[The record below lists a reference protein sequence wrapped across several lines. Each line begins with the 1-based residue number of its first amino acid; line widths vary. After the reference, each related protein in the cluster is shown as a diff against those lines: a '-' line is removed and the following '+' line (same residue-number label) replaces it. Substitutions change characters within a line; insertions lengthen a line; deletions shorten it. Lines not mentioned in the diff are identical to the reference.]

1 MSSSFFDF
9 LGDALVP
16 NEIAPYLGM
25 LAPMVAP
32 QLGIVGSLALSQLG
46 SMKMN
51 EGAFDPYS
59 AIATG
64 IALSSPQARAIRRA
78 GRLDPTRGTV
88 GQRLSAGIAA
98 SLPAKKVSG
107 LDKAGAFYRALD
119 PRLSIRKNKF
129 GNYYENPM
137 SAQEAPSKLLVQG
150 RLHSPF
156 DKSKFQGEN
165 TLMSDTAFNKRMQ
178 ETIDYTYGKEPALGD
193 DFQPAQ
199 AEVKD
204 QTLNKTITESDG
216 TETKVKEIIEG
227 SPYKDPVFGSDTN
240 LTAEQQEAYLD
251 IYKDKSLSF
260 SEKEAKADAYLKSI
274 GKIGSKETF
283 FTKAADM
290 GSAAAGAIMPGFSD
304 YDPLTGEFREF
315 NFEKALLT
323 VGVATT
329 LGGLN
334 QIAEELK
341 KQKDMD
347 EQQERE
353 IWKEWFDSYERTSG
367 KPYSQSRYPDE
378 FLMEKYNRY
387 MLASGG
393 RVGYNMG
400 GGIMAAAPGVPQGM
414 QVDGRNGTFIP
425 MGVEE
430 KADDVPAMLSKNEF
444 VMTADAVKAAGD
456 GDANVGAQ
464 RMYDLMHSLEAQV

>member
-1 MSSSFFDF
+1 MSSDFFDF

-16 NEIAPYLGM
+16 KEIAPYLGM

-32 QLGIVGSLALSQLG
+32 QLGITGSMVLSQLG

-59 AIATG
+59 AVATG
-64 IALSSPQARAIRRA
+64 IALSTPQARAIRRA
-78 GRLDPTRGTV
+78 GRLDPTRGTI

-98 SLPAKKVSG
+98 SLPG
-107 LDKAGAFYRALD
+107 QGTGAVYRGLD
-119 PRLSIRKNKF
+119 PRLSIGKNKF
-129 GNYYENPM
+129 GNYYENPL
-137 SAQEAPSKLLVQG
+137 AAKENL
-150 RLHSPF
+150 RLTRLPSPF
-156 DKSKFQGEN
+156 DKDNFQGQN
-165 TLMSDTAFNKRMQ
+165 TILSDTAFNKRMQ
-178 ETIDYTYGKEPALGD
+178 ETIDYTYGKDPALGD

-251 IYKDKSLSF
+251 IYKDKNLSF

>member
-32 QLGIVGSLALSQLG
+32 QLGITGSMILSQLG

-64 IALSSPQARAIRRA
+64 IALSTPQARAIRRA

-98 SLPAKKVSG
+98 SLPG
-107 LDKAGAFYRALD
+107 QGTGAVYRGLD
-119 PRLSIRKNKF
+119 PRLSIGKNKF
-129 GNYYENPM
+129 GNYYENP
-137 SAQEAPSKLLVQG
+137 LLADPRINANANTPLPN
-150 RLHSPF
+150 RLMSPF
-156 DKSKFQGEN
+156 DKDNFQGGN
-165 TLMSDTAFNKRMQ
+165 KMLSDTQFNKAMQ
-178 ETIDYTYGKEPALGD
+178 ETIDYTYGKDPALGD
-193 DFQPAQ
+193 DFQPAE
-199 AEVKD
+199 AAVKD
-204 QTLNKTITESDG
+204 K
-216 TETKVKEIIEG
+216 KVTKEIIDSEG
-227 SPYKDPVFGSDTN
+227 NMTTEKVTTKGTPYKDPVFGSDTN
-240 LTAEQQEAYLD
+240 LTMEQQEAYLD
-251 IYKDKSLSF
+251 IYKDKNLSF

-290 GSAAAGAIMPGFSD
+290 GSAVAGAIMPGFSD

-329 LGGLN
+329 LGSLN

>member
-1 MSSSFFDF
+1 MSDFFDF
-9 LGDALVP
+9 LGDALIP

-32 QLGIVGSLALSQLG
+32 QLGITGSMILSQLG

-98 SLPAKKVSG
+98 SLPAQKVGG
-107 LDKAGAFYRALD
+107 LNKAGTLYRALD
-119 PRLSIRKNKF
+119 PRLSIRKNEF

-137 SAQEAPSKLLVQG
+137 LASSMPVGTGFIQG
-150 RLHSPF
+150 RLDSPF
-156 DKSKFQGEN
+156 DKSKFRGQN
-165 TLMSDTAFNKRMQ
+165 TLMSDTEFNKQMQ
-178 ETIDYTYGKEPALGD
+178 ETIDYTYGKDPALGD
-193 DFQPAQ
+193 DFTEAQ
-199 AEVKD
+199 AKVED
-204 QTLNKTITESDG
+204 QTVTKKITDSEGNITTVEETTKG
-216 TETKVKEIIEG
+216 T
-227 SPYKDPVFGSDTN
+227 PYKEPVFGSDTN

-251 IYKDKSLSF
+251 IYKDKDLSF

-290 GSAAAGAIMPGFSD
+290 GSAVAGAIMPGFSD
-304 YDPLTGEFREF
+304 YDPLTGEFKEF

-329 LGGLN
+329 LGSLN

>member
-1 MSSSFFDF
+1 MSDFFDF

-16 NEIAPYLGM
+16 KEIAPYLGM

-46 SMKMN
+46 SMKLN

-59 AIATG
+59 AVATG

-98 SLPAKKVSG
+98 SLPG
-107 LDKAGAFYRALD
+107 DKANALYRGLD
-119 PRLSIRKNKF
+119 PRLSIGKNKF
-129 GNYYENPM
+129 GNYFENPM
-137 SAQEAPSKLLVQG
+137 LAQSPTQG
-150 RLHSPF
+150 RLVSPF
-156 DKSKFQGEN
+156 DKSKFQGQN
-165 TLMSDTAFNKRMQ
+165 TLMSDTEFNKQMQ
-178 ETIDYTYGKEPALGD
+178 ETIDYTYGKDPALGD
-193 DFQPAQ
+193 DFQPAK

-204 QTLNKTITESDG
+204 QKVTKEITDSQG
-216 TETKVKEIIEG
+216 NTRTETVTTKG

-240 LTAEQQEAYLD
+240 LTPEQQEAYLD

-260 SEKEAKADAYLKSI
+260 AEKEKAGDRYLESI

-290 GSAAAGAIMPGFSD
+290 GSAVAGAIMPGFSD

-367 KPYSQSRYPDE
+367 KPYSQTRYPDE

-400 GGIMAAAPGVPQGM
+400 GGIMAAPGVPQGM

>member
-1 MSSSFFDF
+1 MSDFFDF
-9 LGDALVP
+9 LGDALIP

-32 QLGIVGSLALSQLG
+32 QLGITGSMILSQLG

-98 SLPAKKVSG
+98 SLPG
-107 LDKAGAFYRALD
+107 QGTGAVYRGLD
-119 PRLSIRKNKF
+119 PRLSIGKNKF
-129 GNYYENPM
+129 GNYYENP
-137 SAQEAPSKLLVQG
+137 LLADPKFNAYANDPVN
-150 RLHSPF
+150 RLPSPF
-156 DKSKFQGEN
+156 DKDNFQGKN
-165 TLMSDTAFNKRMQ
+165 NIMSDTAFNTAMQ
-178 ETIDYTYGKEPALGD
+178 ETIDYTYGKDPALGD
-193 DFQPAQ
+193 DFQPAE
-199 AEVKD
+199 AAVKD
-204 QTLNKTITESDG
+204 QKVTKKITDSEGNVTTVEETTKG
-216 TETKVKEIIEG
+216 T
-227 SPYKDPVFGSDTN
+227 PYKNPVFGSDTN

-251 IYKDKSLSF
+251 IYKDKNLSF

-290 GSAAAGAIMPGFSD
+290 GSAVAGAIMPGFSD

-400 GGIMAAAPGVPQGM
+400 GGIMAASGVPQGM

-425 MGVEE
+425 MGVKE

>member
-1 MSSSFFDF
+1 
-9 LGDALVP
+9 
-16 NEIAPYLGM
+16 
-25 LAPMVAP
+25 MVAP
-32 QLGIVGSLALSQLG
+32 QLGITGSMILSQLG

-64 IALSSPQARAIRRA
+64 IALSTPQARAIRRA

-98 SLPAKKVSG
+98 SLPG
-107 LDKAGAFYRALD
+107 QGTGAVYRGLD
-119 PRLSIRKNKF
+119 PRLSIGKNKF
-129 GNYYENPM
+129 GNYYENP
-137 SAQEAPSKLLVQG
+137 LLADPRINANANTPLPN
-150 RLHSPF
+150 RLMSPF
-156 DKSKFQGEN
+156 DKDNFQGGN
-165 TLMSDTAFNKRMQ
+165 KMLSDTQFNKAMQ
-178 ETIDYTYGKEPALGD
+178 ETIDYTYGKDPALGD
-193 DFQPAQ
+193 DFQPAE
-199 AEVKD
+199 AAVKD
-204 QTLNKTITESDG
+204 K
-216 TETKVKEIIEG
+216 KVTKEIIDSEG
-227 SPYKDPVFGSDTN
+227 NMTTEKVTTKGTPYKDPVFGSDTN
-240 LTAEQQEAYLD
+240 LTMEQQEAYLD
-251 IYKDKSLSF
+251 IYKDKNLSF

-290 GSAAAGAIMPGFSD
+290 GSAVAGAIMPGFSD

-329 LGGLN
+329 LGSLN

>member
-32 QLGIVGSLALSQLG
+32 QLGITGSMILSQLG

-98 SLPAKKVSG
+98 SLPG
-107 LDKAGAFYRALD
+107 QGTGAVYRGLD
-119 PRLSIRKNKF
+119 PRLSIGKNKF
-129 GNYYENPM
+129 GNYYENP
-137 SAQEAPSKLLVQG
+137 LLADPRINANANTPLPN
-150 RLHSPF
+150 RLMSPF
-156 DKSKFQGEN
+156 DKDNFQGGN
-165 TLMSDTAFNKRMQ
+165 KMLSDTQFNKAMQ
-178 ETIDYTYGKEPALGD
+178 ETYDYTYGKDPALGD
-193 DFQPAQ
+193 DFQPAE
-199 AEVKD
+199 AAVKD
-204 QTLNKTITESDG
+204 K
-216 TETKVKEIIEG
+216 KVTKEIIDSEG
-227 SPYKDPVFGSDTN
+227 NMTTEKVTTKGTPYKDPVFGSDTN
-240 LTAEQQEAYLD
+240 LTMEQQEAYLD
-251 IYKDKSLSF
+251 IYKDKNLSF

-290 GSAAAGAIMPGFSD
+290 GSAVAGAIMPGFSD

-329 LGGLN
+329 LGSLN

>member
-1 MSSSFFDF
+1 MSSSFLDF

-16 NEIAPYLGM
+16 KEIAPYLGM

-32 QLGIVGSLALSQLG
+32 QLGITGSMVLSQLG

-59 AIATG
+59 AAATG
-64 IALSSPQARAIRRA
+64 IALSTPQARAIRRA

-98 SLPAKKVSG
+98 SLPG
-107 LDKAGAFYRALD
+107 EGTGALYRGLD
-119 PRLSIRKNKF
+119 PRLSMRKNKF
-129 GNYYENPM
+129 GNYFENPLR
-137 SAQEAPSKLLVQG
+137 ADPSINAYANTPLSN
-150 RLHSPF
+150 RLISPF
-156 DKSKFQGEN
+156 DKNNFQGQN
-165 TLMSDTAFNKRMQ
+165 NILADTEFNKLMQ
-178 ETIDYTYGKEPALGD
+178 ETIDYTYGKDPALGD
-193 DFQPAQ
+193 DFTKAQ
-199 AEVKD
+199 AKVED
-204 QTLNKTITESDG
+204 QTVTKKITDAEGNVSTVEETTKG
-216 TETKVKEIIEG
+216 T
-227 SPYKDPVFGSDTN
+227 PYKDPVFGSDTN

-251 IYKDKSLSF
+251 IYKDQSLSF
-260 SEKEAKADAYLKSI
+260 SEKEAKASAYLESI
-274 GKIGSKETF
+274 GKIGSKETL
-283 FTKAADM
+283 FTKAADI

-341 KQKDMD
+341 KQKDMN

-353 IWKEWFDSYERTSG
+353 IWKEWFDSYERSSG
-367 KPYSQSRYPDE
+367 KPYSQTRYPDE

>member
-1 MSSSFFDF
+1 MSDFFDF
-9 LGDALVP
+9 LGDALIP

-98 SLPAKKVSG
+98 SLPG
-107 LDKAGAFYRALD
+107 QGTGAVYRGLD
-119 PRLSIRKNKF
+119 PRLSIGKNKF
-129 GNYYENPM
+129 GNYFENP
-137 SAQEAPSKLLVQG
+137 LLADPKINPNANTPLSN
-150 RLHSPF
+150 RLMSPF
-156 DKSKFQGEN
+156 DKDDFRGGNKM
-165 TLMSDTAFNKRMQ
+165 LSDTEFNKLMQ
-178 ETIDYTYGKEPALGD
+178 ETIDYTYGKDPALGD
-193 DFQPAQ
+193 DFQPAE
-199 AEVKD
+199 AAVKD
-204 QTLNKTITESDG
+204 KKVTKEITDSQG
-216 TETKVKEIIEG
+216 NTRTETETIKG
-227 SPYKDPVFGSDTN
+227 SAYKDPVFGSDTN

-290 GSAAAGAIMPGFSD
+290 GSAVAGAIMPGFSD

-400 GGIMAAAPGVPQGM
+400 GGIMAAPGVPRGM

>member
-1 MSSSFFDF
+1 MSSSFLDF

-16 NEIAPYLGM
+16 KEIAPYLGM

-32 QLGIVGSLALSQLG
+32 QLGITGSMVLSQLG

-59 AIATG
+59 AVATG
-64 IALSSPQARAIRRA
+64 IALSTPQARAIRRA

-98 SLPAKKVSG
+98 SLPG
-107 LDKAGAFYRALD
+107 EGTGALYRGLD
-119 PRLSIRKNKF
+119 PRLSMRKNKF
-129 GNYYENPM
+129 GNYFENPLR
-137 SAQEAPSKLLVQG
+137 ADPSINAYANTPLSN
-150 RLHSPF
+150 RLISPF
-156 DKSKFQGEN
+156 DKNNFQGQN
-165 TLMSDTAFNKRMQ
+165 NILADTEFNKLMQ
-178 ETIDYTYGKEPALGD
+178 ETIDYTYGKDPSLGD
-193 DFQPAQ
+193 DFTKAQ
-199 AEVKD
+199 AKVED
-204 QTLNKTITESDG
+204 QTVTKKITDAEGIVSTVEETTKG
-216 TETKVKEIIEG
+216 T
-227 SPYKDPVFGSDTN
+227 PYKDPVFGSDTN

-251 IYKDKSLSF
+251 IYKDQSLSF
-260 SEKEAKADAYLKSI
+260 SEKEAKASAYLESI
-274 GKIGSKETF
+274 GKIGSKETL
-283 FTKAADM
+283 FTKAADI

-341 KQKDMD
+341 KQKDMN

-353 IWKEWFDSYERTSG
+353 IWKEWFDSYERSSG
-367 KPYSQSRYPDE
+367 KPYSQTRYPDE

>member
-1 MSSSFFDF
+1 MSSDFFDF

-32 QLGIVGSLALSQLG
+32 QLGITGSMILSQLG

-98 SLPAKKVSG
+98 SLPG
-107 LDKAGAFYRALD
+107 DKAGALYRGLD
-119 PRLSIRKNKF
+119 PRLSIGKNKL

-137 SAQEAPSKLLVQG
+137 LAEYRAFKGNPAQNRLL
-150 RLHSPF
+150 SPF
-156 DKSKFQGEN
+156 DKAKFQGGN
-165 TLMSDTAFNKRMQ
+165 KMMSDTDFNKMMQ
-178 ETIDYTYGKEPALGD
+178 ETYDYTYGKDPALGD
-193 DFQPAQ
+193 DFTEAQ
-199 AEVKD
+199 AKVED
-204 QTLNKTITESDG
+204 QTVTKKITDSEGNITTVEETTKG
-216 TETKVKEIIEG
+216 T
-227 SPYKDPVFGSDTN
+227 PYKQPVFGSDTN

-251 IYKDKSLSF
+251 IYKDKKLSF
-260 SEKEAKADAYLKSI
+260 SEKEAKADAYLESI

-283 FTKAADM
+283 FTKAADI

-329 LGGLN
+329 LGSLN

-400 GGIMAAAPGVPQGM
+400 GGIMAASGVPQGM

-444 VMTADAVKAAGD
+444 VMTADAVKAAGN

>member
-16 NEIAPYLGM
+16 KEIAPYLGM

-32 QLGIVGSLALSQLG
+32 QLGITGSMVLSQLG

-59 AIATG
+59 AVATG
-64 IALSSPQARAIRRA
+64 IALSTPQARAIRRA

-98 SLPAKKVSG
+98 SLPGKG
-107 LDKAGAFYRALD
+107 TGAVYRGLD
-119 PRLSIRKNKF
+119 PRLSIGKNKF
-129 GNYYENPM
+129 GNYFENPIL
-137 SAQEAPSKLLVQG
+137 AQTNATTPLPN
-150 RLHSPF
+150 RLMSPF
-156 DKSKFQGEN
+156 DKANFQGGN
-165 TLMSDTAFNKRMQ
+165 KMLSDTEFNKAMK
-178 ETIDYTYGKEPALGD
+178 ETIDYTYGKDPALGD
-193 DFQPAQ
+193 DFQPAE
-199 AEVKD
+199 AAVKD
-204 QTLNKTITESDG
+204 QKVTKEITDSQG
-216 TETKVKEIIEG
+216 NTRTETETIKG

-260 SEKEAKADAYLKSI
+260 AEKEKAGDRYLESI

-290 GSAAAGAIMPGFSD
+290 GSAVAGAVMPGFSD
-304 YDPLTGEFREF
+304 YDPLTGEFKEF

-329 LGGLN
+329 LGSLN
-334 QIAEELK
+334 QIAEEIK

>member
-32 QLGIVGSLALSQLG
+32 QLGITGSMILSQLG

-98 SLPAKKVSG
+98 SLPG
-107 LDKAGAFYRALD
+107 QGTGAVYRGLD
-119 PRLSIRKNKF
+119 PRLSIGKNKF
-129 GNYYENPM
+129 GNYYENP
-137 SAQEAPSKLLVQG
+137 LLADPRINANANTPLPN
-150 RLHSPF
+150 RLMSPF
-156 DKSKFQGEN
+156 DKDNFQGGN
-165 TLMSDTAFNKRMQ
+165 KMLSDTQFNKAMQ
-178 ETIDYTYGKEPALGD
+178 ETIDYTYGKDPALGD
-193 DFQPAQ
+193 DFQPAE
-199 AEVKD
+199 AAVKD
-204 QTLNKTITESDG
+204 K
-216 TETKVKEIIEG
+216 KVTKEIIDSEG
-227 SPYKDPVFGSDTN
+227 NMTTEKVTTKGTPYKDPVFGSDTN
-240 LTAEQQEAYLD
+240 LTMEQQEAYLD
-251 IYKDKSLSF
+251 IYKDKNLSF

-290 GSAAAGAIMPGFSD
+290 GSAVAGAIMPGFSD

-329 LGGLN
+329 LGSLN

>member
-32 QLGIVGSLALSQLG
+32 QLGITGSMILSQLG

-98 SLPAKKVSG
+98 SLPG
-107 LDKAGAFYRALD
+107 QGTGAVYRGLD
-119 PRLSIRKNKF
+119 PRLSIGKNKF
-129 GNYYENPM
+129 GNYYENP
-137 SAQEAPSKLLVQG
+137 LLADPRINANANTPLPN
-150 RLHSPF
+150 RLMSPF
-156 DKSKFQGEN
+156 DKDNFQGGN
-165 TLMSDTAFNKRMQ
+165 KMLSDTQFNKAMQ
-178 ETIDYTYGKEPALGD
+178 ETYDYTYGKDPALGD
-193 DFQPAQ
+193 DFQPAE
-199 AEVKD
+199 AAVKD
-204 QTLNKTITESDG
+204 K
-216 TETKVKEIIEG
+216 KVTKEIIDSEG
-227 SPYKDPVFGSDTN
+227 NMTTEKVTTKGTPYKDPVFGSDTN
-240 LTAEQQEAYLD
+240 LTMEQQEAYLD
-251 IYKDKSLSF
+251 IYKDKNLSF

-290 GSAAAGAIMPGFSD
+290 GSAVAGAIMPGFSD

-329 LGGLN
+329 LGSLN
-334 QIAEELK
+334 QIA
-341 KQKDMD
+341 
-347 EQQERE
+347 
-353 IWKEWFDSYERTSG
+353 
-367 KPYSQSRYPDE
+367 
-378 FLMEKYNRY
+378 
-387 MLASGG
+387 
-393 RVGYNMG
+393 
-400 GGIMAAAPGVPQGM
+400 
-414 QVDGRNGTFIP
+414 
-425 MGVEE
+425 
-430 KADDVPAMLSKNEF
+430 
-444 VMTADAVKAAGD
+444 
-456 GDANVGAQ
+456 
-464 RMYDLMHSLEAQV
+464 